1 MMSLY
6 ELRELNDRARTEH
19 GTDDCKLRFGF
30 TCEVDSID
38 SDYPRHRTRKAV
50 KAAIKQRYEEY
61 LELYAIPYG
70 SKAAVKRV
78 LGNVSD
84 WYDGI
89 SRDD

>member
-6 ELRELNDRARTEH
+6 ELNELNERARAAH

-30 TCEVDSID
+30 ACEVDSINR
-38 SDYPRHRTRKAV
+38 DYSGHRTRKAV
-50 KAAIKQRYEEY
+50 KAAIKQGYEEY
-61 LELYAIPYG
+61 VELYAIPYG

-89 SRDD
+89 SRD